1 MLSFLLQICFVLI
14 LAVVLTNLSCCLLL
28 CAVGGGEELCHF
40 LLQSCFCTPHTGL
53 LSVVHLA
60 ILSCFFHCDF
70 GDNEEHSWVL
80 LLSLYTI
87 LVF

>member
-1 MLSFLLQICFVLI
+1 MLAFLLQICFVLI
-14 LAVVLTNLSCCLLL
+14 LAVILTNLSCCLLL

-40 LLQSCFCTPHTGL
+40 LLQSCFCTPHTDL

-70 GDNEEHSWVL
+70 GDEEEHSWVL
-80 LLSLYTI
+80 LVSLYTI